1 MATDVG
7 PNPALR
13 PAIGVPALRA
23 VNVKEYKEVRI
34 ARSHNGRV
42 ATITWKTTG
51 KKLNP
56 LTVAITDELRSA
68 VLEVGADEAVHVV
81 VFRGEGGYFCCG
93 DDLVEMAE
101 GVWGNPNQVMR
112 RIRYYQDFAQSIEE
126 LDKVTLAVVEGYVL
140 GGGLEMAMVCD
151 FVLAAD
157 TCKWGMPEVDSAMT
171 PGWGGTTRMLRQIGR
186 RRTKE
191 INMIGA
197 LQSAARGV
205 EWGMFNA
212 AVPEPELNAEIE
224 RFIQMMLVK
233 NQQTLRQLKFV
244 INKNEDAD
252 IMTALAFEQMN
263 EVITASNNWRA
274 DTPKIPD
281 AEPGAGL
288 TNFKEKGGL
297 WDTRRGLAINFWA
310 K

>member
-1 MATDVG
+1 MG
-7 PNPALR
+7 SEPALK
-13 PAIGVPALRA
+13 PAIGVPAMRT
-23 VNVKEYKEVRI
+23 VNLTAYKEVTI
-34 ARSHNGRV
+34 AKTHDGRV
-42 ATITWKTTG
+42 ATISWRTTG
-51 KKLNP
+51 KRLNP
-56 LTVAITDELRSA
+56 LTVALTDELRSA
-68 VLEVGADEAVHVV
+68 VLEVGADEQVHVV

-93 DDLVEMAE
+93 DDLNEMAE

-112 RIRYYQDFAQSIEE
+112 RIRYYQDFAQSIED

-140 GGGLEMAMVCD
+140 GGGLETAMVCD
-151 FVLAAD
+151 FILAAD

-171 PGWGGTTRMLRQIGR
+171 PGWGGTTRMIRQIGR

-197 LQSAARGV
+197 LQSAERGV
-205 EWGMFNA
+205 EWGLFNA
-212 AVPEPELNAEIE
+212 AVPEKEINVEIE

-244 INKNEDAD
+244 MNKNADAD
-252 IMTALAFEQMN
+252 IATALAFEQMN
-263 EVITASNNWRA
+263 EVITASNNWRP
-274 DTPKIPD
+274 DTPRIPD

-288 TNFKEKGGL
+288 TTFKDKGSL
-297 WDTRRGLAINFWA
+297 WSKRRNLAINFWA

>member
-1 MATDVG
+1 MESDG
-7 PNPALR
+7 ALK
-13 PAIGVPALRA
+13 PVVEVPALRT
-23 VNVKEYKEVRI
+23 VNLKVYKEVKI
-34 ARSHNGRV
+34 VRSHGGRV
-42 ATITWKTTG
+42 ATISWHTTG

-56 LTVAITDELRSA
+56 LTVAVTDELRTA
-68 VLEVGADEAVHVV
+68 VLEVGADEKVHLI

-93 DDLVEMAE
+93 DDLTEMAE

-112 RIRYYQDFAQSIEE
+112 RIRYYQDFAQSIED

-140 GGGLEMAMVCD
+140 GGGLEMALVCD
-151 FVLAAD
+151 FVLAAE

-171 PGWGGTTRMLRQIGR
+171 PGWGGTTRMIRQIGR

-205 EWGMFNA
+205 EWGLFNT
-212 AVPEPELNAEIE
+212 AVPEEALNAEIE
-224 RFIQMMLVK
+224 RFTQMMLVK

-244 INKNEDAD
+244 MNKNADAD
-252 IMTALAFEQMN
+252 TTTALAFEQMN
-263 EVITASNNWRA
+263 EVITASNNWRS

-288 TNFKEKGGL
+288 ANFKDKGSL
-297 WDTRRGLAINFWA
+297 WSKRRTLAINFWA

>member
-1 MATDVG
+1 MGSDGALK
-7 PNPALR
+7 PAV
-13 PAIGVPALRA
+13 GVPALRT
-23 VNVKEYKEVRI
+23 VNLKDYKEVKI
-34 ARSHNGRV
+34 VKSHDGRV
-42 ATITWKTTG
+42 ATISWRTTG

-56 LTVAITDELRSA
+56 LTVGITDELRSA
-68 VLEVGADEAVHVV
+68 VLEVGADEKVHLV

-93 DDLVEMAE
+93 DDLNEMAE

-112 RIRYYQDFAQSIEE
+112 RIRYYQDFAQSIED

-140 GGGLEMAMVCD
+140 GGGLETAMVCD
-151 FVLAAD
+151 FILAAD

-171 PGWGGTTRMLRQIGR
+171 PGWGGTTRMIRQIGR

-205 EWGMFNA
+205 EWGIFNA
-212 AVPEPELNAEIE
+212 AVPEKELNAEIE

-244 INKNEDAD
+244 MNKNADAD
-252 IMTALAFEQMN
+252 IATALAFEQMN
-263 EVITASNNWRA
+263 EVITASNNWRP

-288 TNFKEKGGL
+288 TTFKDKGSL
-297 WDTRRGLAINFWA
+297 WSKRRNLAINFWA